1 MKEERETEFDEG
13 RKVHAEP
20 TSPEKVQVDPGLDV
34 VTSRPACRH
43 TAPPRPVGLVLLLNT
58 TRPDASTV
66 ELVVPMA
73 PPHPEAL
80 FPLNSARA
88 TREKRGGKISSVIH
102 CQCHWQ
108 CDYKFVSLGLKV
120 SLHFRH
126 IDGSTN
132 LHLPTVKRSAN
143 CFITK
148 MQKELLQDRRRVPGR
163 GVN

>member
-1 MKEERETEFDEG
+1 MR
-13 RKVHAEP
+13 AEP

-58 TRPDASTV
+58 TRPDASTD

>member
-102 CQCHWQ
+102 CQC
-108 CDYKFVSLGLKV
+108 DYKFVSLGLKV
-120 SLHFRH
+120 SLHSRH
-126 IDGSTN
+126 LDGSTN

-143 CFITK
+143 CS
-148 MQKELLQDRRRVPGR
+148 LLKCKRNCFRVVEWFR
-163 GVN
+163 AVE